1 MKKGFNNTCEK
12 ILGSEDA
19 EVQAYLQLEAF
30 RRKEGTFGSSMALKT
45 ANKMPAYQWWSAN
58 IDDDEAPE
66 LKQVAE
72 KVYVHCCFYACLF
85 QTRQCK
91 IRGTGLYQ
99 RRDCCL

>member
-1 MKKGFNNTCEK
+1 VKKGFNNICEK

-19 EVQAYLQLEAF
+19 AVQAYLQLEAF
-30 RRKEGTFGSSMALKT
+30 RRKEGTFSDSMALKI

-72 KVYVHCCFYACLF
+72 KV
-85 QTRQCK
+85 
-91 IRGTGLYQ
+91 
-99 RRDCCL
+99 